1 MSPKALTCPSPFSQV
16 GIVREVFMP
25 EKKDAYSTPAMK
37 VLRLYILLLF
47 SGQKYSLA
55 ELARK
60 FECSKQTILRMLE
73 QINLSK
79 FEQVN
84 SWEEEGRRYFR
95 AKTPPQR
102 PNPTLNVEAI
112 QHLLLCRDIVWHI
125 LPPAL
130 RQEIDQTIARTT
142 VLLTD
147 FNQRSEALTSFA
159 HNHAKGSIDYS
170 HHQEILKSLLNAIQK
185 RRICQV
191 VYRSSSASKIQ
202 EMRIAPLRLVA
213 YHDGLFIRARLE
225 EPLANSDDNVDRM
238 LAVHRIV
245 SLQKTD
251 KTFQVPVNQ
260 KKQSGLT
267 FGLME
272 GKPFRVKVAFQAGAA
287 AYVSERIWSDDQKLK
302 SLPDGGLVLE
312 FTATSRPEVLSW
324 ILSFRTEAE
333 LLEPADLKVEM
344 TSIVEKLVEV
354 YGSGG
359 PEVSTALER
368 PGTWM
373 IS

>member
-1 MSPKALTCPSPFSQV
+1 
-16 GIVREVFMP
+16 MP

-47 SGQKYSLA
+47 SGRKYSLA

-60 FECSKQTILRMLE
+60 FDCSKQTILRMME

-79 FEQVN
+79 FEQVD

-102 PNPTLNVEAI
+102 PNLALDVEAI

-125 LPPAL
+125 FPPAL
-130 RQEIDQTIARTT
+130 RQEIEETIAQTT
-142 VLLTD
+142 VLLPD

-159 HNHAKGSIDYS
+159 RNHAKGSIDYS
-170 HHQEILKSLLNAIQK
+170 RHQEILKSLLNAIQK
-185 RRICQV
+185 KRICQV
-191 VYRSSSASKIQ
+191 VYRSSSARKIQ
-202 EMRIAPLRLVA
+202 ELRIAPFKLVA
-213 YHDGLFIRARLE
+213 YHDGLFVRARLE
-225 EPLANSDDNVDRM
+225 ESLANPEGNIDRI

-251 KTFQVPVNQ
+251 KTFQVPVDR
-260 KKQSGLT
+260 KKQPKQT
-267 FGLME
+267 FGFME
-272 GKPFRVKVAFQAGAA
+272 GKPFRVKVAFGPAAA
-287 AYVSERIWSDDQKLK
+287 AYVSERTWSDDQKLK
-302 SLPDGGLVLE
+302 SLPDGGLLLE

-324 ILSFRTEAE
+324 VLSFRTEAQ
-333 LLEPADLKVEM
+333 LLEPADIREELA
-344 TSIVEKLVEV
+344 SIVEALADV
-354 YGSGG
+354 YSSGS
-359 PEVSTALER
+359 PEVPSTTER